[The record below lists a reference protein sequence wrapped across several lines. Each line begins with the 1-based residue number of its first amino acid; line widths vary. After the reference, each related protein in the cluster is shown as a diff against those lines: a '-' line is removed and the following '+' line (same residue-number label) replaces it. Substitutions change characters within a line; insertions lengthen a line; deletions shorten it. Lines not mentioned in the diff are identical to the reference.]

1 MITQVTSTNR
11 PDASAVGDVDAVFRA
26 TDLIGDAWS
35 WLVLREAVLYDA
47 RRFSDFLTGTGAP
60 RSTLASRL
68 AALTDAGLLSR
79 ESAGYVSTPMAED
92 FLDCLLVTMR
102 WGDRWLWSPDAP
114 PQRLVHIGHDHD
126 ARAGLLCC
134 HCGAPL
140 RADDVVAA
148 RSPVEAPNP
157 PSGQNVTR
165 FLAPDVILRG
175 RPCSIARALTVFG
188 DRWSG
193 LIIRECFFGTRRFDD
208 FERRLGIAPN
218 ILSNRMRRLVDTGF
232 IRRVPYQDWPV
243 RHAYELTEQGR
254 DFYHMPIALM
264 AWGRRW
270 LGHSRADATMTHI
283 PCGQPAEPILG
294 CLTCGD
300 PMDKDDIAVATL
312 SATDDYSP
320 LARPLRQPRRELRVP
335 LETDPMSD

>member
-1 MITQVTSTNR
+1 VTSVNR
-11 PDASAVGDVDAVFRA
+11 PNASGTADADAVFRA
-26 TDLIGDAWS
+26 TDLIGDPWS
-35 WLVLREAVLYDA
+35 WLVLREAVLYHA

-60 RSTLASRL
+60 RSTLTSRL

-79 ESAGYVSTPMAED
+79 ESAGYLPTPMAED

-102 WGDRWLWSPDAP
+102 WGDRWLWSPDAA
-114 PQRLVHIGHDHD
+114 PQRVIHVGHDHD
-126 ARAGLLCC
+126 ARAGLLCGNC
-134 HCGAPL
+134 KAPL
-140 RADDVVAA
+140 YADDVVAA
-148 RSPVEAPNP
+148 RSPFETPNP

-165 FLAPDVILRG
+165 YLAPDVILRG

-193 LIIRECFFGTRRFDD
+193 LIIRECFFGTKRFDD

-218 ILSNRMRRLVDTGF
+218 ILSNRMRRLVETGF
-232 IRRVPYQDWPV
+232 LRRVPYQDWPV

-254 DFYHMPIALM
+254 DFYHVPMALM

-270 LGHSRADATMTHI
+270 LGHSRADATLTHI

-294 CLTCGD
+294 CLACGH
-300 PMDKDDIAVATL
+300 
-312 SATDDYSP
+312 
-320 LARPLRQPRRELRVP
+320 
-335 LETDPMSD
+335 PMSKSSIAMSGPQAAEETS

>member
-1 MITQVTSTNR
+1 VTSVNR
-11 PDASAVGDVDAVFRA
+11 PNASGTGDADAVFRA

-47 RRFSDFLTGTGAP
+47 RRFSDFLAGTGAP
-60 RSTLASRL
+60 RSTLTSRL
-68 AALTDAGLLSR
+68 AALTAAGLLSR
-79 ESAGYVSTPMAED
+79 ESAGYLPTPMAED

-114 PQRLVHIGHDHD
+114 PQRVIHVGHDHD
-126 ARAGLLCC
+126 ARAGLLCGNC
-134 HCGAPL
+134 KAPL
-140 RADDVVAA
+140 YADDVVAA
-148 RSPVEAPNP
+148 RSPFETPNP

-165 FLAPDVILRG
+165 YLAPDVILRG

-193 LIIRECFFGTRRFDD
+193 LIIRECFFGTKRFDD

-232 IRRVPYQDWPV
+232 LSRVPYQDWPV
-243 RHAYELTEQGR
+243 RHEYELTEQGR
-254 DFYHMPIALM
+254 DFYHMPMALM

-270 LGHSRADATMTHI
+270 LGHSRADATLTHI
-283 PCGQPAEPILG
+283 PCGQPAEPILV
-294 CLTCGD
+294 CLTCGHL
-300 PMDKDDIAVATL
+300 MSKSSIAMCGTEA
-312 SATDDYSP
+312 A
-320 LARPLRQPRRELRVP
+320 E
-335 LETDPMSD
+335 ETS

>member
-1 MITQVTSTNR
+1 
-11 PDASAVGDVDAVFRA
+11 VDAVFRA

-47 RRFSDFLTGTGAP
+47 RRFGDFLTGTGAP

-79 ESAGYVSTPMAED
+79 ESAGYVPTQMAED

-114 PQRLVHIGHDHD
+114 PQRLIHVGHDHD
-126 ARAGLLCC
+126 ARAGLLCG
-134 HCGAPL
+134 HCKIPL
-140 RADDVVAA
+140 RADDVTAV
-148 RSPVEAPNP
+148 RSPLEIPNP

-165 FLAPDVILRG
+165 FLAPDVIQRG

-193 LIIRECFFGTRRFDD
+193 LIIRECFFGTKRFDD
-208 FERRLGIAPN
+208 FEQRLGIAPN
-218 ILSNRMRRLVDTGF
+218 ILSNRLRRLVDAGF
-232 IRRVPYQDWPV
+232 LQRVQYQDWPA
-243 RHAYELTEQGR
+243 RHEYQLTEQGR
-254 DFYHMPIALM
+254 DFYHMPMALM

-270 LGHSRADATMTHI
+270 LGQSGADATLTHV

-294 CLTCGD
+294 CLTCTEPIG
-300 PMDKDDIAVATL
+300 KEHIVIRGTEAVE
-312 SATDDYSP
+312 SP
-320 LARPLRQPRRELRVP
+320 L
-335 LETDPMSD
+335 